1 MMENI
6 MHHNN
11 ARIQIFRQAIS
22 DFIENRRDEKLKG
35 KADDPA
41 AMRKYDYAIWLED
54 AARRVGQIHAATHI
68 AKAIHSS
75 AKGSNLY
82 IKPDS
87 LPQREEIGSHLLG
100 ENFDI
105 DIVGNAAALDVF
117 KFLKTKVEEKTLLA
131 WAEADDPDFKAALSE
146 NPDQAEEWLSSFAG
160 LLSSDKKVQSHAL
173 MKQLYW
179 LRGEDPTEDDQYILL
194 QPLFPSALVNYV
206 HQNIQDVRFGESNK
220 KARSAFYKK
229 EASELVYQEYKK
241 LAVRR
246 LGGTKPQ
253 NISQLNSER
262 GGVNYLLASLPP
274 RWMGKRRILPLNC
287 KSALEVFF
295 KRPNVYSQIDKLIKF
310 LKSNPPDTRQHQQR
324 FEQKLTE
331 SLVDFAATIKAEMPV
346 GWSREKSCQL
356 PMDERLWLDPERS
369 LFSLRDDSDEADQIF
384 YNDYMKGDWPDAVAQ
399 DFGRRLNAKLRHQDI
414 PVGETEY
421 IHWVRQVKKVTID
434 AAWPPVPR

>member
-1 MMENI
+1 MQ
-6 MHHNN
+6 HNN

-87 LPQREEIGSHLLG
+87 LPQREEIGSHLLD

-117 KFLKTKVEEKTLLA
+117 KFLKTKVEDKTLLA
-131 WAEADDPDFKAALSE
+131 WAEVGDPDFKAALSK
-146 NPDQAEEWLSSFAG
+146 NPDQAEEWISSFAG

-179 LRGEDPTEDDQYILL
+179 LRGKDPTEDDQYILL

-206 HQNIQDVRFGESNK
+206 HQNIQAVRFGESNK

-241 LAVRR
+241 LAVQR

-274 RWMGKRRILPLNC
+274 RWKNKRRLLPLNC
-287 KSALEVFF
+287 KSALDVFF
-295 KRPNVYSQIDKLIKF
+295 KRPDVYVQVDRLIKF
-310 LKSNPPDTRQHQQR
+310 LKSNPPDNLNTRQHRQR

-331 SLVDFAATIKAEMPV
+331 SLVDFAAAIKAEMPV
-346 GWSREKSCQL
+346 GWSREDSCQL
-356 PMDERLWLDPERS
+356 HMYERLWLDPERS

-384 YNDYMKGDWPDAVAQ
+384 YNEYMKGDWPDAVAQ
-399 DFGRRLNAKLRHQDI
+399 NFGRRLNAKLKHQDI

-421 IHWVRQVKKVTID
+421 IHWVRQVTID
-434 AAWPPVPR
+434 AAWPVPWRRRA

>member
-1 MMENI
+1 M
-6 MHHNN
+6 
-11 ARIQIFRQAIS
+11 
-22 DFIENRRDEKLKG
+22 
-35 KADDPA
+35 
-41 AMRKYDYAIWLED
+41 
-54 AARRVGQIHAATHI
+54 
-68 AKAIHSS
+68 
-75 AKGSNLY
+75 
-82 IKPDS
+82 
-87 LPQREEIGSHLLG
+87 
-100 ENFDI
+100 
-105 DIVGNAAALDVF
+105 
-117 KFLKTKVEEKTLLA
+117 
-131 WAEADDPDFKAALSE
+131 
-146 NPDQAEEWLSSFAG
+146 
-160 LLSSDKKVQSHAL
+160 
-173 MKQLYW
+173 
-179 LRGEDPTEDDQYILL
+179 
-194 QPLFPSALVNYV
+194 
-206 HQNIQDVRFGESNK
+206 
-220 KARSAFYKK
+220 
-229 EASELVYQEYKK
+229 
-241 LAVRR
+241 
-246 LGGTKPQ
+246 
-253 NISQLNSER
+253 
-262 GGVNYLLASLPP
+262 ASLPP